1 MLAAE
6 GATNAQIAQQC
17 GISLP
22 MIMHWK
28 KRFAEHKL
36 AGLHDQAKSGRPR
49 THGDEAVAALLNQ
62 VLSSLPETATH
73 WSVRAAS
80 RVSGISKSQVAR
92 YFNLFGLQP
101 YCSKRFKLS
110 NDPYFVAL
118 SRSVWNGAD
127 HAAVGRSHG
136 LRGGCLSLAHTR

>member
-80 RVSGISKSQVAR
+80 RVSGISRAR
-92 YFNLFGLQP
+92 WRATSTSLA
-101 YCSKRFKLS
+101 CSRIAAS
-110 NDPYFVAL
+110 VSSSPTIRTSWP
-118 SRSVWNGAD
+118 SRDRCGTELIMPPSGAAMDCGAD
-127 HAAVGRSHG
+127 A
-136 LRGGCLSLAHTR
+136 